1 MKKKK
6 NSDQFEGRG
15 RRWVSFQRH
24 AMVGEKEKKQ
34 EKEKKI
40 KAKGPILLAAAAA
53 GSGSITSPVSDMQAR
68 AVEPMQ
74 NWGGKCSATLASV
87 DAVH

>member
-1 MKKKK
+1 MGLFSTKCDGGKKRKENRKKKK
-6 NSDQFEGRG
+6 
-15 RRWVSFQRH
+15 
-24 AMVGEKEKKQ
+24 EK
-34 EKEKKI
+34 I
-40 KAKGPILLAAAAA
+40 TAKGPILLAAAAA

-74 NWGGKCSATLASV
+74 NFWGGKCSATSASV